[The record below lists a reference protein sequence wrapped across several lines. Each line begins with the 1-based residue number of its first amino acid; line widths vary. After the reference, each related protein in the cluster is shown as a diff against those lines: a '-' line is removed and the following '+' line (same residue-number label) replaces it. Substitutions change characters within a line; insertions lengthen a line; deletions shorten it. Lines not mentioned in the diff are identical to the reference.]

1 MQILH
6 IIKIIYYYT
15 NRFNRGILSSIFQE
29 ARNIVCLKMIN
40 LLIEKYGKFNAI
52 NENEGENLF
61 KVLENEGNKLLF
73 LGSKY

>member
-1 MQILH
+1 
-6 IIKIIYYYT
+6 
-15 NRFNRGILSSIFQE
+15 
-29 ARNIVCLKMIN
+29 MIN